1 MKAWLKRRLTGV
13 CYRYLRSQPDWTHPQ
28 SPNIR
33 HARVLPYATYA
44 PWLNDQ
50 AFQAAHAR
58 VVQHTLVDVYRLYEL
73 WHLARQLDGVEGD
86 FLEVG
91 VWRGGSGCMLAL
103 AGQDRN
109 RQVFLADTFTGVVKA
124 GDRDTNYVGGEHA
137 DTQTDTVL
145 TLAQRCGVD
154 TQVNVLVGMFPEQ
167 NAEQVGQQLA
177 LVHID
182 VDVYESAR
190 DVLQWALPRLTPGA
204 VVIFDDYGFHG
215 CEGVTR
221 LVNEVTVGSRDLR
234 FVHNLNGHAVL
245 IRVGVS
251 T

>member
-1 MKAWLKRRLTGV
+1 MNTWLKRLLTGA
-13 CYRYLRSQPDWTHPQ
+13 CYRYLRSQPDWAHPR
-28 SPNIR
+28 SPDIR
-33 HARVLPYATYA
+33 HARVLPYASHA

-50 AFQAAHAR
+50 AFQAAYMR
-58 VVQHTLVDVYRLYEL
+58 VAEHTLVDVYRLYEL
-73 WHLARQLDGVEGD
+73 WRLARQLEEVEGN

-91 VWRGGSGCMLAL
+91 VWRGGSGCLLAL
-103 AGQDRN
+103 ASQE
-109 RQVFLADTFTGVVKA
+109 RQVFLADTFSGVVKA
-124 GDRDTNYVGGEHA
+124 GDRDTNYLGGEHA
-137 DTQTDTVL
+137 DTQADTVL
-145 TLAQRCGVD
+145 ELARQCGVD

-167 NAEQVGQQLA
+167 NAERVGQRLA

-190 DVLQWALPRLTPGA
+190 DVLQWALPRLAPGA
-204 VVIFDDYGFHG
+204 VVVFDDYGFHG

-221 LVNEVTVGSRDLR
+221 LVDEFMVGRHGMR

-245 IRVGVS
+245 IRVGAS